1 MTAPD
6 PAPADAQ
13 ATFCAALVRRW
24 ADLGAQHAVIAPG
37 SRSTPIALAI
47 VAEPRLTVHVV
58 HDERVAAF
66 VALGIGLATGV
77 PALLLCTS
85 GTAATHFHAA
95 VVEADL
101 AGVPMLVLTADRP
114 PELHGVGAAQT
125 IDQARLFGPAPRWF
139 HDPGVA
145 DLAVASSWTGL
156 AERAWSAA
164 AGGIDPGPVHL
175 NLPMR
180 EPLVGTVLPA
190 VLATAPPAERTSPGF
205 SSRLDRTL
213 SGRGATRTGSPAPA
227 LALPADAALDDLA
240 GALSGRLGVIVSGR
254 NGGRP
259 ADAAEVGA
267 LATALGWPVLAEPR
281 AGCRHLPGAVGAFD
295 AIVRAAGFADH
306 RRPEVVLRLGEPPA
320 SKALAQ
326 WLAASGTVQVQVDG
340 STRRFDPDHLVRRHV
355 SAPVGALCT
364 ALARRVASAPAEWA
378 ADWLAAE
385 HRAQQALDAAL
396 GDELSEPAVSRVL
409 TSGALPSGAH
419 LVVASS
425 MPVRDVEWY
434 GGPAVGVT
442 VHANRGANGIDGVLS
457 TAIGVAA
464 ATGAP
469 TVCLLGD
476 VALCHDASALTGLA
490 RRNLDLTIVV
500 VDNDGG
506 AIFSFLVQ
514 HDQLDATRFEQL
526 FGTPHGTDLIALAR
540 AHGLPAATV
549 TTPDELHAA
558 VGRRGVQMVRVAS
571 DRESNLAVHQAL
583 NAAVAAALA

>member
-1 MTAPD
+1 M
-6 PAPADAQ
+6 Q
-13 ATFCAALVRRW
+13 ATFCAALVGRW
-24 ADLGAQHAVIAPG
+24 ADLGVRHAVVAPG
-37 SRSTPIALAI
+37 SRSTPVALAI

-58 HDERVAAF
+58 HDERAAAF
-66 VALGIGLATGV
+66 VALGIGVATGV

-101 AGVPMLVLTADRP
+101 ADVPMLVLTADRP
-114 PELHGVGAAQT
+114 PELHDVGAAQT
-125 IDQARLFGPAPRWF
+125 IDQARLFGSAPRWF
-139 HDPGVA
+139 HDPGIA
-145 DLAVASSWTGL
+145 DAAVAASWTGL

-180 EPLVGTVLPA
+180 EPLVGTVVSEL
-190 VLATAPPAERTSPGF
+190 LSG
-205 SSRLDRTL
+205 SDRND
-213 SGRGATRTGSPAPA
+213 SGRGLTRTGSPA
-227 LALPADAALDDLA
+227 LALPTDAALADLA
-240 GALSGRLGVIVSGR
+240 GALSGRRGVIVAGR

-259 ADAAEVGA
+259 ADPADVGA

-281 AGCRHLPGAVGAFD
+281 AGSRHLPEAVGAFD
-295 AIVRAAGFADH
+295 AVVRVAGFADH
-306 RRPEVVLRLGEPPA
+306 HRPEVALRLGEPPA
-320 SKALAQ
+320 SKVLAQ
-326 WLAASGTVQVQVDG
+326 WLASSGSTQVQVDG
-340 STRRFDPDHLVRRHV
+340 STRLFDPDHLVRWHV
-355 SAPVGALCT
+355 SAPVGELCA
-364 ALARRVASAPAEWA
+364 ALAKRVTPAPAEWA

-385 HRAQQALDAAL
+385 QCAQQALETTL

-409 TSGALPSGAH
+409 TSGALPAGAH

-434 GGPAVGVT
+434 GGAADGVT
-442 VHANRGANGIDGVLS
+442 MHANRGANGIDGVLS

-490 RRNLDLTIVV
+490 RRGLDLTIVV

-506 AIFSFLVQ
+506 AIFSFLAQ
-514 HDQLDATRFEQL
+514 HDRLDAARFEQL
-526 FGTPHGTDLIALAR
+526 FGTPHGTDLVALAA
-540 AHGLPAATV
+540 AHGLPARTV
-549 TTPDELHAA
+549 TTPGELRAA
-558 VGRRGVQMVRVAS
+558 VDRPGVQLIRVPS
-571 DRESNLAVHQAL
+571 DRESNVAVHQRL
-583 NAAVAAALA
+583 NAAVAAALT